1 MDLKAQFFFYLA
13 AAICFGLAAIG
24 EAWKYGAR
32 SRVGAKP
39 LIALLPL
46 GLLVAVIPTLW
57 NVAEAA
63 F

>member
-1 MDLKAQFFFYLA
+1 METKSQFFVYLA

-32 SRVGAKP
+32 SRIGAKP
-39 LIALLPL
+39 LIALMPL
-46 GLLVAVIPTLW
+46 GLLVALLPTLW
-57 NVAEAA
+57 EVAEAA